1 MTEGGRADASHTG
14 APTSA
19 RAITKDATVEL
30 REGGA
35 LWLTFHRPAA
45 RNAMTFAMYD
55 LLEQTAGRANEDP
68 AVKALV
74 VTGAGGAF
82 IAGTDIAQFADFRT
96 AEHAYAY
103 EERMERVLGAL
114 EAVRKPTIAAIGGAT
129 TGGGLAIAAAC
140 DLRVATAAA
149 TFGMPIARTL
159 GNCLALANLVRISA
173 LIGLARTKELVFTAR
188 IIPAEEARAFGLVSE
203 VVADDAALLARVDE
217 LAGLMATHAP
227 LTLWATKEGLR
238 RIRERMLPDE
248 AHDLVALCY
257 TSEDFREGVKAFME
271 KRTPKWN
278 GR

>member
-1 MTEGGRADASHTG
+1 MT
-14 APTSA
+14 
-19 RAITKDATVEL
+19 DATVEL
-30 REGGA
+30 REGGT

-55 LLEQTAGRANEDP
+55 LLEQTAIRANEDA
-68 AVKALV
+68 AVKVLI

-82 IAGTDIAQFADFRT
+82 VAGTDIAQFADFR
-96 AEHAYAY
+96 APEQAYAY
-103 EERMERVLGAL
+103 EERMDRVLGAV
-114 EAVRKPTIAAIGGAT
+114 EAVRKPTIAAIDGAA

-140 DLRVATAAA
+140 DLRVATAGA

-159 GNCLALANLVRISA
+159 GNCLSFGNLVRIAS
-173 LIGLARTKELVFTAR
+173 LIGVARVKELIFTAR
-188 IIPAEEARAFGLVSE
+188 IIPADEAKAFGLVNE
-203 VVADDAALLARVDE
+203 VVADDIAMHARVDA
-217 LAGLMATHAP
+217 LARAMASYAP

-248 AHDLVALCY
+248 GRDLVALCY

-271 KRTPKWN
+271 KRRPQWQ

>member
-1 MTEGGRADASHTG
+1 MTEAGRDHAQ
-14 APTSA
+14 
-19 RAITKDATVEL
+19 VEL

-35 LWLTFHRPAA
+35 LWLTFQRPAA

-55 LLEQTAGRANEDP
+55 LLEQTAIRANEDG
-68 AVKALV
+68 AVRTLV
-74 VTGAGGAF
+74 VTGSGGAF
-82 IAGTDIAQFADFRT
+82 VAGTDIAQFADFRT
-96 AEHAYAY
+96 AEQAFAY

-140 DLRVATAAA
+140 DLRVATATA

-159 GNCLALANLVRISA
+159 GNCLALANLVRISS

-188 IIPAEEARAFGLVSE
+188 IIPADEAKAFGLLNE
-203 VVADDAALLARVDE
+203 VVSDDAALLARVNE
-217 LAGLMATHAP
+217 LARLVAAHAP

-257 TSEDFREGVKAFME
+257 TSADFREGVRAFME
-271 KRTPKWN
+271 KRRPQWRGT
-278 GR
+278 